1 MFTKISSVLL
11 IISLLVFTSCKKQE
25 PEKPF
30 VFNGVSFLEMV
41 TDAINGNQASK
52 KILQGLYNFNSPL
65 NSYNKILVDSILINN
80 SSYYTLLLENQNPV
94 NNLFAI
100 VDKDLNV
107 LIKDESLNGYL
118 NLNFKKSG
126 SKIFVVISEE
136 FVSKESI
143 QLKRISYYSL
153 EQYASELAFRQFINF
168 KNQDK
173 EAEQIISVVSDTAIV
188 TNIFYPLSKTG
199 KTSKD
204 VFNFNVGLQKYLS
217 DKNLFD
223 TLVHR
228 EIRAVKTFSNKN
240 LIIDTTKNY

>member
-30 VFNGVSFLEMV
+30 VFNGASFIEMV
-41 TDAINGNQASK
+41 TDAINGSQASK

-94 NNLFAI
+94 NNLFTI

-118 NLNFKKSG
+118 NLNFKNQAPR
-126 SKIFVVISEE
+126 F
-136 FVSKESI
+136 
-143 QLKRISYYSL
+143 SL
-153 EQYASELAFRQFINF
+153 
-168 KNQDK
+168 
-173 EAEQIISVVSDTAIV
+173 
-188 TNIFYPLSKTG
+188 
-199 KTSKD
+199 
-204 VFNFNVGLQKYLS
+204 
-217 DKNLFD
+217 
-223 TLVHR
+223 
-228 EIRAVKTFSNKN
+228 
-240 LIIDTTKNY
+240 

>member
-1 MFTKISSVLL
+1 
-11 IISLLVFTSCKKQE
+11 
-25 PEKPF
+25 
-30 VFNGVSFLEMV
+30 
-41 TDAINGNQASK
+41 
-52 KILQGLYNFNSPL
+52 
-65 NSYNKILVDSILINN
+65 
-80 SSYYTLLLENQNPV
+80 LENQNPV
-94 NNLFAI
+94 NNLFTI

-126 SKIFVVISEE
+126 SKIFVVITEE

-153 EQYASELAFRQFINF
+153 EQYASELAFRQFTNF
-168 KNQDK
+168 KTPDK